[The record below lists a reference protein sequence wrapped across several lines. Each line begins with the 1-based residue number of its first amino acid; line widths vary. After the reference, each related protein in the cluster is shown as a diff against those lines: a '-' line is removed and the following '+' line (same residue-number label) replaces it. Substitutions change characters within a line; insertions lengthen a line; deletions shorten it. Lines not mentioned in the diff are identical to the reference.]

1 MDMPVY
7 VNHVLHIQS
16 KEGSVTGHKPRILLT
31 NIGGL
36 DNPGIR
42 MMITAIMEN
51 VNAEFFYHKLTTC
64 EGYEKHG
71 LKGSW
76 KPYCY
81 DIALDLGGDTFTQ
94 YYGARQWMRH
104 VLHLLLMIF
113 TGQKFFL
120 FTQTYSPFGY
130 FTGIVTR
137 WIMQRAVCITVREQE
152 SKDLLDSWAIS
163 CTLTADIAFLLDTWL
178 SEDYDGSSY
187 HRVIGAKLAGKK
199 AVWNGLRANN
209 WKFKI
214 FTRPLSM
221 EKMKEEAYENIRLL
235 QGLL

>member
-1 MDMPVY
+1 M
-7 VNHVLHIQS
+7 
-16 KEGSVTGHKPRILLT
+16 VTRILLS

-36 DNPGIR
+36 DNPGIV
-42 MMITAIMEN
+42 MMIKAIKEN
-51 VNAEFFYHKLTTC
+51 IDAEFYYHKLTVC
-64 EGYEKHG
+64 EGYEEQG

-76 KPYCY
+76 KPYGY

-94 YYGARQWMRH
+94 YYGHAQFLRH
-104 VLHLLLMIF
+104 IIHLLLMIF
-113 TGQKFFL
+113 TGQKFML
-120 FTQTYSPFGY
+120 FAQTYSPFDY
-130 FTGIVTR
+130 STGMITR
-137 WIMQRAVCITVREQE
+137 WIMRRAACITVREQE
-152 SKDLLDSWAIS
+152 SKDLLDSWEIP
-163 CTLTADIAFLLDTWL
+163 CTLTADIAFLLNTWP
-178 SEDYDGSSY
+178 SEDYEGSSY

-221 EKMKEEAYENIRLL
+221 EKMREKAYENIRML